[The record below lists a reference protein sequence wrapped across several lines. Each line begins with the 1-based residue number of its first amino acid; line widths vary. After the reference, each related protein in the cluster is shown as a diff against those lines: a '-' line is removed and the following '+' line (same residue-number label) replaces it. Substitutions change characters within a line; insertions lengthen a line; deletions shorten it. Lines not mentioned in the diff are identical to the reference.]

1 MPQIREYVL
10 GILAAAMICGIVLC
24 FAEKSKEGPLLKLIC
39 GLVLTFSLVEP
50 ILNVRSGDWE
60 SLGIDFQADA
70 KEAAEEGK
78 ALGEN
83 KVRML
88 IKQETEAYIMDKA
101 RDMDLHIRVEVI
113 LSDQALPTPEAV
125 TITGTLP
132 PYGKA
137 KLSRMLQEEL
147 GIPRENQTWIS

>member
-1 MPQIREYVL
+1 MSQIREYVL

-39 GLVLTFSLVEP
+39 GLVLTFSLAEP
-50 ILNVRSGDWE
+50 VLNIRSGDWK
-60 SLGIDFQADA
+60 SLGLDFQMEAD
-70 KEAAEEGK
+70 EAAEAGRVQ
-78 ALGEN
+78 GEN
-83 KVRML
+83 KVREL

-101 RDMDLHIRVEVI
+101 RELDLHIGAEVI
-113 LSDQALPTPEAV
+113 LSDQALPAPAAV

-137 KLSRMLQEEL
+137 KLSRIIQEEL
-147 GIPRENQTWIS
+147 GIPREKQTWIS